1 MSRALGSETGK
12 RALVADGKVPLLTL
26 IASHVDK
33 HLLEQIAAAN
43 NSVEQTRHLL
53 ALLKIWKAG
62 TVATPLQKY
71 PRDVLDIVRGGKLG
85 GLARA
90 FSCAV
95 LLSDACTSDDG
106 AIADLVAQL
115 ILSLKD
121 LPFNADDE
129 AQELL
134 EALPAANMVAAERVL
149 LGSGTLWFALRNNAP
164 VVSDIMDRIARVTRE
179 HFDAMSAHWGLVT
192 DELALPDMTVV
203 DVDRTAWLHIA
214 ELMCDID
221 LGQLDRSLAGKVG
234 VHLEMLRRALA

>member
-12 RALVADGKVPLLTL
+12 RALVADSKLPLLAL

-43 NSVEQTRHLL
+43 DSVEQTRHLL

-62 TVATPLQKY
+62 AVEAPLQKY
-71 PRDVLDIVRGGKLG
+71 PRDVLEIARGGKLG
-85 GLARA
+85 NLACS

-95 LLSDACTSDDG
+95 LLSDACTSDG
-106 AIADLVAQL
+106 SELSDLVAHL

-121 LPFNADDE
+121 LSFDADDE

-134 EALPAANMVAAERVL
+134 ENLRVASMVAAQRVL
-149 LGSGTLWFALRNNAP
+149 FESGVLWFALRNNAP
-164 VVSDIMDRIARVTRE
+164 EVADIMERIASVTRE
-179 HFDAMSAHWGLVT
+179 HFYAMSAHWGLVT

-203 DVDRTAWLHIA
+203 DVDRTVWLHIA